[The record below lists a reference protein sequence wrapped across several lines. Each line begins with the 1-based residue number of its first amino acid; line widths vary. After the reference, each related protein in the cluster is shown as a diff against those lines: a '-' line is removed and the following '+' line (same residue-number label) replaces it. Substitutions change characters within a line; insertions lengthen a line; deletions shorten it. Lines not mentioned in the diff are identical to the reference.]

1 MVFQHDMSQVW
12 IIRLSLTHY
21 YAALKEFMTRLSIVW
36 LVVYTVAADGTVT
49 HSVNVLVANNIV
61 SSTIIKL
68 NLTPNRI
75 LPKINF
81 IVYLHSHMLIFQS
94 QFKQISKA
102 ARSRKLCKF
111 NDTVNLKE

>member
-1 MVFQHDMSQVW
+1 MVQLH
-12 IIRLSLTHY
+12 T
-21 YAALKEFMTRLSIVW
+21 LSIM
-36 LVVYTVAADGTVT
+36 
-49 HSVNVLVANNIV
+49 HVLVANNIV

-68 NLTPNRI
+68 NLNPNRI

-94 QFKQISKA
+94 QFKKMSKA

-111 NDTVNLKE
+111 SDKVNLKE